1 MNIRENSFWYKLK
14 EKLVPILAVIVVAV
28 LIWIAFGN
36 KIPGLIPLLKEGDGQ
51 KIADYLSQ
59 ETGIKGIIAVI
70 LLQMIQVASIVMP
83 GMAIQ
88 VASGLIY
95 GWLEGFLMC
104 YFGFVLSNFLIF
116 LFRDKAA
123 VYGGDRQHGSGHSQR
138 GDPLY
143 SCQNI
148 HYGQGVCEGCRHG
161 QLAADPDFLHG
172 GAVYHSGTMAVHR
185 TGNRFSMCDNRGD
198 SLEERMVHE
207 QDQIRMQDMGA
218 RDRWGQS
225 IEPQRKNCPRQS
237 IKVENTLQYTA

>member
-116 LFRDKAA
+116 LFARKMGSDRIKDVSMGRMSQWLMERLNGTKPQFMVVIANMVPAIPNGVIPFIAAKTSITAKEYVKAVAMGSWLQILTSCMAGQFIIQGKWMFTGIAIAFQCLVIVIILLKRDWFISRI
-123 VYGGDRQHGSGHSQR
+123 D
-138 GDPLY
+138 
-143 SCQNI
+143 
-148 HYGQGVCEGCRHG
+148 
-161 QLAADPDFLHG
+161 
-172 GAVYHSGTMAVHR
+172 
-185 TGNRFSMCDNRGD
+185 
-198 SLEERMVHE
+198 
-207 QDQIRMQDMGA
+207 
-218 RDRWGQS
+218 
-225 IEPQRKNCPRQS
+225 
-237 IKVENTLQYTA
+237 

>member
-104 YFGFVLSNFLIF
+104 YFGFVLSNFLTF
-116 LFRDKAA
+116 LFARKMGSARIKDVSMGRMSQWLMERLNGTKPQFMVVIANMVPAIPNGVIPFIAAKTSITAKEYVKAVAMGSWLQILTSCMAGQFIIQGQWLFTGLAIAFQCVIIA
-123 VYGGDRQHGSGHSQR
+123 VILWKKEWFMSR
-138 GDPLY
+138 
-143 SCQNI
+143 
-148 HYGQGVCEGCRHG
+148 
-161 QLAADPDFLHG
+161 
-172 GAVYHSGTMAVHR
+172 
-185 TGNRFSMCDNRGD
+185 
-198 SLEERMVHE
+198 
-207 QDQIRMQDMGA
+207 
-218 RDRWGQS
+218 
-225 IEPQRKNCPRQS
+225 
-237 IKVENTLQYTA
+237 IK